1 MQAAEQPN
9 HASMFVAPLYI
20 NKGSTRTQGRNSKR
34 SSLSPARHQRN
45 VAAQASGQIT
55 PPLTPCDTQQN
66 MSMSKD
72 DFGRSDFHTY
82 LRAFYPYH
90 PSGDDNSSTVTLPLN
105 SGDIILVHSVH
116 TNGWADG
123 TLLVS
128 GARGWLP
135 TNYCEPYDGEPI
147 RILLKALTSFWD
159 LVRGSTNGCLEV
171 FGRQDYVR
179 GLVAG
184 VRYLLVIITVNSF
197 DIKRWICLMLV
208 KLIRLQEKT
217 RCLNRE
223 SSIVQSHNG
232 LRRNR
237 KALLSDLSSF
247 VKIAKCF
254 EAATKETQSSQV
266 SEPDL
271 DEMVMKAFKMVNRGV
286 KFLDIWEEDMATL
299 ESNDQ
304 LDRLNENTNVP
315 PTPPAERT
323 EFAPTEKGQM
333 HDIPELASALTYQD
347 ALANN
352 NEDARSCLDQ
362 TRVRSRYSRSSQT
375 YMRPGSSSLC
385 PQTHRSLSAQGQ
397 RLSISHRASCIGS
410 PAGSPNPNLAS
421 EKLSAAHDTFLGFL
435 GSFIGLHLQSR
446 SSSELLLTTQQS
458 VTSCRDMLRV
468 VEEIWERDSKR
479 SEILEEARD
488 EMYNKITD
496 LVGAARDVFR
506 PIRSGEEDDVLLPS
520 EGKPLVDAATAC
532 VRGAGDCVAES
543 RFVIE
548 RIGDFE
554 FEPLGLGIADFE
566 NNGSSPAVDGPSVH
580 VEQEQSSPGPAEL
593 PIPIEPSN
601 KPPPPPTDDG
611 VAHPVLTVSACP
623 TRSTWPSKSTVQSPN
638 TNLNR
643 SSIQPLLPPLVPLS
657 GPLLSPDDY
666 PLSPQISLTLEGDME
681 SDQTKRP
688 RADSFDVS
696 SSGASSTYIGSMRD
710 SETSVVSQTS
720 TRATSPD
727 GTPVPESGISS
738 LNASFS
744 GSQITLNDDCEEAE
758 VKILEKTYAHE
769 LVYNKEAQV
778 SGGTLPALIERLTT
792 HDSTPDATFVSTFYL
807 TFRMFTTPFQ
817 FAEALIDRFDY
828 VRESPRIAGPVQ
840 LRVYNV
846 FKGWLETH
854 WRGDCDNEAL
864 QLILPFAR
872 HQLLHSIPPAGKRLA
887 ILAENASASNGLL
900 VPRLVSAMGK
910 TNTSIAPYVSPDTPL
925 PTPIITKSQISA
937 LKNWKHGGAN
947 ISILDFDPLELARQF
962 TIKESRI
969 FCAILPEEL
978 LAEEW
983 TKQSGSMAVNVRAM
997 SRLSTDLANLV
1008 ADCILQL
1015 EDPKKRAVII
1025 KQWVKIAN
1033 KCLELA
1039 NYDSLMAIICSL
1051 NSSTILRL
1059 KRTWE
1064 LVSSKTKT
1072 LLEQLKDVVDVSRN
1086 CAVLRQRLQNHVP
1099 PCLPFVGTYLTDLT
1113 FADAGNQTTRQLH
1126 GDGAEASKP
1135 VINFDKHMKIAKI
1148 ISDLQ
1153 RFQIPYRFAEVPGLQ
1168 TWIQDQ
1174 LVRVRS
1180 SDESNVQNY
1189 YRRSLLL
1196 EPREPQQC
1204 STRPSPVESQ
1214 APSLSASGKDK
1225 FELFGLGWAHHLR
1238 EKGVTTAS

>member
-1 MQAAEQPN
+1 M
-9 HASMFVAPLYI
+9 
-20 NKGSTRTQGRNSKR
+20 
-34 SSLSPARHQRN
+34 
-45 VAAQASGQIT
+45 
-55 PPLTPCDTQQN
+55 
-66 MSMSKD
+66 
-72 DFGRSDFHTY
+72 
-82 LRAFYPYH
+82 
-90 PSGDDNSSTVTLPLN
+90 
-105 SGDIILVHSVH
+105 
-116 TNGWADG
+116 
-123 TLLVS
+123 
-128 GARGWLP
+128 
-135 TNYCEPYDGEPI
+135 
-147 RILLKALTSFWD
+147 
-159 LVRGSTNGCLEV
+159 
-171 FGRQDYVR
+171 
-179 GLVAG
+179 
-184 VRYLLVIITVNSF
+184 
-197 DIKRWICLMLV
+197 
-208 KLIRLQEKT
+208 
-217 RCLNRE
+217 
-223 SSIVQSHNG
+223 QSHNG

-254 EAATKETQSSQV
+254 EAATKDTQSSQV

-286 KFLDIWEEDMATL
+286 KFLDIWEGDIATL
-299 ESNDQ
+299 ESNDE
-304 LDRLNENTNVP
+304 LDRLKEITNVP
-315 PTPPAERT
+315 PTPPAERI
-323 EFAPTEKGQM
+323 EFGSTEKGQM
-333 HDIPELASALTYQD
+333 HDIPELASAMTYQD
-347 ALANN
+347 ALANY
-352 NEDARSCLDQ
+352 EDARSCLEQ

-397 RLSISHRASCIGS
+397 RLSISHRVSCIGS

-468 VEEIWERDSKR
+468 VEEIWEHDSKR
-479 SEILEEARD
+479 SELLEIARD
-488 EMYNKITD
+488 GMYNKITD

-520 EGKPLVDAATAC
+520 EGRPLVDAATAC

-554 FEPLGLGIADFE
+554 FEPLGLCITDFE
-566 NNGSSPAVDGPSVH
+566 NNGSSPAGDGSLVH
-580 VEQEQSSPGPAEL
+580 VESERSTSGSTEL
-593 PIPIEPSN
+593 PVPIEPSN
-601 KPPPPPTDDG
+601 KPPPPPTDDEDSHL
-611 VAHPVLTVSACP
+611 ALTVSAFP
-623 TRSTWPSKSTVQSPN
+623 TRSTWPSKSMIQSPN
-638 TNLNR
+638 ANLNR
-643 SSIQPLLPPLVPLS
+643 SSAQSLLPPLVPLS

-666 PLSPQISLTLEGDME
+666 SLSPQISLTIEGDME
-681 SDQTKRP
+681 RGQIKRS

-696 SSGASSTYIGSMRD
+696 SSGASSTCIGSMRD
-710 SETSVVSQTS
+710 SETSVVSQAS

-727 GTPVPESGISS
+727 STPVPESGISS

-744 GSQITLNDDCEEAE
+744 VSQTTLNDDCEEAE

-807 TFRMFTTPFQ
+807 TFRMFTTPAQ
-817 FAEALIDRFDY
+817 FAEALIDRFHY
-828 VRESPRIAGPVQ
+828 VGESPRIAGPVR

-846 FKGWLETH
+846 FKGWLESH
-854 WRGDCDNEAL
+854 WRNDCDNEAL
-864 QLILPFAR
+864 QLILPFATR
-872 HQLLHSIPPAGKRLA
+872 QLLLVLPTAGKRLA
-887 ILAENASASNGLL
+887 SLAEKVSASSGPL
-900 VPRLVSAMGK
+900 VPRLISSMGK

-925 PTPIITKSQISA
+925 PTPIVTKNQISA
-937 LKNWKHGGAN
+937 LKHWKHGGAN
-947 ISILDFDPLELARQF
+947 VSILDFDPLELARQF

-1064 LVSSKTKT
+1064 LVSSKTKA
-1072 LLEQLKDVVDVSRN
+1072 LLEQLKNVVDVSRN
-1086 CAVLRQRLQNHVP
+1086 CAVLRQRLQNHIP

-1153 RFQIPYRFAEVPGLQ
+1153 RFQIPYRFAEVPELQ

-1180 SDESNVQNY
+1180 SDESNVQSY

-1196 EPREPQQC
+1196 EPREPLTS
-1204 STRPSPVESQ
+1204 STRPSPTESQ
-1214 APSLSASGKDK
+1214 APSLSASGKEK
-1225 FELFGLGWAHHLR
+1225 FELFGLGWSHLVR
-1238 EKGVTTAS
+1238 ERGSNTAS

>member
-1 MQAAEQPN
+1 M
-9 HASMFVAPLYI
+9 
-20 NKGSTRTQGRNSKR
+20 
-34 SSLSPARHQRN
+34 SPTRHQRN
-45 VAAQASGQIT
+45 VAAQSSGQIT
-55 PPLTPCDTQQN
+55 PPLTPCDTEQN
-66 MSMSKD
+66 TFMSRD

-135 TNYCEPYDGEPI
+135 TNYCEPYDGESI

-159 LVRGSTNGCLEV
+159 LVRGSANGRLEV

-179 GLVAG
+179 GLIAG
-184 VRYLLVIITVNSF
+184 VRYLLVIMTVNSF
-197 DIKRWICLMLV
+197 DINPRVVWSSVELT
-208 KLIRLQEKT
+208 RLQDKT
-217 RCLNRE
+217 GCLNRE
-223 SSIVQSHNG
+223 SSIVQSHTG

-254 EAATKETQSSQV
+254 EAATKDTQSSQL
-266 SEPDL
+266 SELDL

-286 KFLDIWEEDMATL
+286 KFLDIWKEDIATL
-299 ESNDQ
+299 ESNDE
-304 LDRLNENTNVP
+304 LDRLKEITNVP

-323 EFAPTEKGQM
+323 EFGSNEKGQM
-333 HDIPELASALTYQD
+333 HDIPELASTVTYQD

-352 NEDARSCLDQ
+352 NDDARSCLEQ

-375 YMRPGSSSLC
+375 YMRPGSLC
-385 PQTHRSLSAQGQ
+385 SQTHRSLSAQGQ
-397 RLSISHRASCIGS
+397 RLSISHRVSCIGY
-410 PAGSPNPNLAS
+410 PAASPNPNLAS
-421 EKLSAAHDTFLGFL
+421 EKLSAAFDTFLGFL

-479 SEILEEARD
+479 SELLEEARD
-488 EMYNKITD
+488 GMYTKITD

-506 PIRSGEEDDVLLPS
+506 PIRSGGEDDVLLPS

-554 FEPLGLGIADFE
+554 FEPLGLGIIDFE
-566 NNGSSPAVDGPSVH
+566 NGHSATRDKALVH
-580 VEQEQSSPGPAEL
+580 VEQEQLTPGSAEL
-593 PIPIEPSN
+593 PVPIEPSN
-601 KPPPPPTDDG
+601 KPPPPPCDDG
-611 VAHPVLTVSACP
+611 DAHIALIVPAFP
-623 TRSTWPSKSTVQSPN
+623 TRSTWPSKSMTQSPN

-643 SSIQPLLPPLVPLS
+643 SSVQSLLPPLVTLS

-666 PLSPQISLTLEGDME
+666 PLSPQISLTIE
-681 SDQTKRP
+681 SDVERDQIKRP
-688 RADSFDVS
+688 RADSLDVS

-710 SETSVVSQTS
+710 SETSVVSQAS

-727 GTPVPESGISS
+727 STPVPESGISS

-807 TFRMFTTPFQ
+807 TFRMFATPVQ
-817 FAEALIDRFDY
+817 FAEALIDRFHY
-828 VRESPRIAGPVQ
+828 VGESPRIAGPVR

-846 FKGWLETH
+846 FKGWLESH
-854 WRGDCDNEAL
+854 WRNDCDNEAL
-864 QLILPFAR
+864 QLILPFATR
-872 HQLLHSIPPAGKRLA
+872 QLLLVLPTAGKRLA
-887 ILAENASASNGLL
+887 SLAEKVSASSGPL
-900 VPRLVSAMGK
+900 VPRLISSMGK

-925 PTPIITKSQISA
+925 PTPIVTKSNISA
-937 LKNWKHGGAN
+937 LRNWKHGGAN
-947 ISILDFDPLELARQF
+947 VSILDFDPLELARQF

-1015 EDPKKRAVII
+1015 EDPKKRAAVI
-1025 KQWVKIAN
+1025 KHWVKTAN
-1033 KCLELA
+1033 KFLELA

-1064 LVSSKTKT
+1064 LVSSKTKA
-1072 LLEQLKDVVDVSRN
+1072 LLEQLKNVVDVSRN

-1113 FADAGNQTTRQLH
+1113 FADAGNQTTRQLQ
-1126 GDGAEASKP
+1126 GDGIEASKP

-1153 RFQIPYRFAEVPGLQ
+1153 RFQIPYRFAEVPELQ

-1180 SDESNVQNY
+1180 SDESNVQSY

-1196 EPREPQQC
+1196 EPREPLP
-1204 STRPSPVESQ
+1204 SLTRPSPIESQ
-1214 APSLSASGKDK
+1214 APSFSASSREK
-1225 FELFGLGWAHHLR
+1225 FELFGLGWSHLLR
-1238 EKGVTTAS
+1238 EKGVITPS